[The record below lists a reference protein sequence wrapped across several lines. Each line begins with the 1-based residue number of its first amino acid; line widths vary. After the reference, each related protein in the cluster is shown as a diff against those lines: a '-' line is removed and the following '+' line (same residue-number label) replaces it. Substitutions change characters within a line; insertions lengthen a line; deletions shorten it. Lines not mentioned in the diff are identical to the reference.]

1 METQQ
6 VIDNLISMKTEIEF
20 ESDDTKKMKRIKIDT
35 INEAIKALKKQ
46 MEIYL
51 GGKKVTNKQ
60 LERGVELKTLKDG
73 LWRRK
78 EHLEKMKE
86 ICFENMDI
94 AKKVTHTFTIKLMLN
109 DGGDSDAVEVSARA
123 AYRGICSDI
132 ETIEKEIEKLN
143 KEFSNL

>member
-73 LWRRK
+73 LWR
-78 EHLEKMKE
+78 
-86 ICFENMDI
+86 
-94 AKKVTHTFTIKLMLN
+94 KKRT
-109 DGGDSDAVEVSARA
+109 S
-123 AYRGICSDI
+123 
-132 ETIEKEIEKLN
+132 
-143 KEFSNL
+143 

>member
-6 VIDNLISMKTEIEF
+6 VIDNLVSMKTEIEF

-73 LWRRK
+73 LWR
-78 EHLEKMKE
+78 
-86 ICFENMDI
+86 
-94 AKKVTHTFTIKLMLN
+94 KKRT
-109 DGGDSDAVEVSARA
+109 S
-123 AYRGICSDI
+123 
-132 ETIEKEIEKLN
+132 
-143 KEFSNL
+143 